1 MDREIVT
8 EITFLSNF
16 SWSNPNVLE
25 LLCESAAFNN
35 FKVRHFSKPR
45 SILKIKSDL
54 INSLP
59 IDGIEARN
67 LLNLSTRIASLP
79 LAGRMQNYF
88 LWKQIKPK
96 CHNRVKK
103 ILFYNN
109 LSHFQD

>member
-45 SILKIKSDL
+45 SILK
-54 INSLP
+54 
-59 IDGIEARN
+59 
-67 LLNLSTRIASLP
+67 
-79 LAGRMQNYF
+79 
-88 LWKQIKPK
+88 
-96 CHNRVKK
+96 
-103 ILFYNN
+103 
-109 LSHFQD
+109 